1 MTKAEIFE
9 MIENTEKKQCEVL
22 KAVNDLVNS
31 VSISNDTSILAA
43 ILLTLN
49 NSICSTMNNLAMILC
64 EMLHDDGGMNHDH

>member
-9 MIENTEKKQCEVL
+9 MIENTEKKQYEWI

-31 VSISNDTSILAA
+31 VSISNDTAILAS

-49 NSICSTMNNLAMILC
+49 NSICSTMNNLALILC
-64 EMLHDDGGMNHDH
+64 EMLSDEGGMNP

>member
-9 MIENTEKKQCEVL
+9 MIENTEKRQCEVL

-31 VSISNDTSILAA
+31 VSISNDTAVLAS

-49 NSICSTMNNLAMILC
+49 DSICSTMNNLALILC
-64 EMLHDDGGMNHDH
+64 EMLSDDGGMNHDH